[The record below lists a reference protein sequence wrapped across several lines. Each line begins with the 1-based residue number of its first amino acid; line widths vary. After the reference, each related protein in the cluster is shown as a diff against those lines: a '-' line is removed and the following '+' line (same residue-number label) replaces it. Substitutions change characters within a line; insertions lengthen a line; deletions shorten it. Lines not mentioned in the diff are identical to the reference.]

1 MAEDKTTTPTTPEI
15 DYKAEFEKMQADYA
29 KLKASFD
36 KASTEIAE
44 NKRKERERMSDD
56 EKKKAEA
63 DELAQYYKGLER
75 RIAITDYESQLDDVT
90 DAKIKR
96 EIAEL
101 FADGETVKAMAKHK
115 EFRAK
120 DREEFKKQVKDEL
133 KDELMKTNPQHAP
146 QTGTSTYTTKE
157 EIMAIKDTATRQKA
171 IAENLHLFNQ
181 N

>member
-1 MAEDKTTTPTTPEI
+1 MAEETKTPETTPEI
-15 DYKAEFEKMQADYA
+15 DYKAEFEKMQSDYA

-75 RIAITDYESQLDDVT
+75 RLAITDYEAQLDDVT

-101 FADGETVKAMAKHK
+101 FADGETAKAMAKHK
-115 EFRAK
+115 EFRTK
-120 DREEFKKQVKDEL
+120 DREELKKQIKAD
-133 KDELMKTNPQHAP
+133 LMKQNPQHNP
-146 QTGTSTYTTKE
+146 QSGNSAYKTKE
-157 EIMAIKDTATRQKA
+157 EILAIKDTATRQKA
-171 IAENLHLFNQ
+171 IADNIHLFNQ

>member
-75 RIAITDYESQLDDVT
+75 RIAITDYEAELADVT
-90 DAKIKR
+90 DEKVRR

-120 DREEFKKQVKDEL
+120 DREELKKQV
-133 KDELMKTNPQHAP
+133 KDELMKTNPQHTP
-146 QTGTSTYTTKE
+146 QTGTSTYTTKD